1 MHLGLLAA
9 ILAKIAILLVC
20 RQMKPSP
27 HLSLAFAST
36 RFRHRRQGIA
46 RLFALLSLLGSGPGY
61 LPAAPAPET
70 TTTPAKSVRLIA
82 CPDCGQDVSRR
93 AVACPHCGS
102 PGEAIAAAV
111 REARAVEFA
120 ARPRPVVQI
129 STDVGTGLGVIVAE
143 GDGARVLFD
152 AALLAG
158 AQTLS
163 LSTVPKSEPVSYTGL
178 EIATNGPLA
187 RLTITTETVARLPLA
202 STSIG
207 AASSGLTA
215 TGLIIPQ
222 ISTADALA
230 PVVAHLDAQGALIAI
245 APAATG
251 GAFIP
256 VSRATRWTAVAPAD
270 YRAQTALL
278 RRLLR
283 RASEVALTPAD
294 REALRATTWL
304 TPFLQKSADA
314 LLAAS
319 PTP

>member
-1 MHLGLLAA
+1 
-9 ILAKIAILLVC
+9 
-20 RQMKPSP
+20 MKPST

-36 RFRHRRQGIA
+36 RYRHTRQGIA
-46 RLFALLSLLGSGPGY
+46 RLFALLSLLGSVPGY
-61 LPAAPAPET
+61 LSAAPAPET
-70 TTTPAKSVRLIA
+70 VTTPAKSVRLIA

-129 STDVGTGLGVIVAE
+129 STDVGTGFGVIVAE
-143 GDGARVLFD
+143 GEGARVLFD
-152 AALLAG
+152 ASLLAG

-178 EIATNGPLA
+178 EIATDGPLA
-187 RLTITTETVARLPLA
+187 RLTITTEAVSRLPLA
-202 STSIG
+202 STSVG
-207 AASSGLTA
+207 PASSRLTA

-222 ISTADALA
+222 TSTAEASAPLLA
-230 PVVAHLDAQGALIAI
+230 QLDAKGALIAI
-245 APAATG
+245 ATTATG

-256 VSRATRWTAVAPAD
+256 VSRATQWTVVAPAD

-278 RRLLR
+278 RRLLS
-283 RASEVALTPAD
+283 RAPDAAVTPDD